1 MPENM
6 KKILDDIMKKSK
18 DTRKTLCKELTK
30 ELKRARNCGDNER
43 AQYIAQMIRDI
54 KEAPRMAKKAQRP
67 QLAQLKRWKQQKP
80 HSPSLSPEAR
90 YTFEYLKE
98 ETQELIEDP
107 AFQRSGR

>member
-1 MPENM
+1 
-6 KKILDDIMKKSK
+6 
-18 DTRKTLCKELTK
+18 
-30 ELKRARNCGDNER
+30 
-43 AQYIAQMIRDI
+43 
-54 KEAPRMAKKAQRP
+54 MAKKAQRT

-107 AFQRSGR
+107 AFQREHKKMLELLYIIKKWCNLRNIDFDAFMRAPERNAYNGLKPYELPTDGT